1 MLASG
6 FVADISQRLLTA
18 DALGPSSVH
27 LSLQRNSILRCY
39 KRFFFNIAHAL
50 KHVGTSQLSGL
61 EWKLE
66 QIIAA
71 FIGALVMLHPECSC

>member
-1 MLASG
+1 MLWDPPVS
-6 FVADISQRLLTA
+6 TCH
-18 DALGPSSVH
+18 SSEIQYCGVT
-27 LSLQRNSILRCY
+27 
-39 KRFFFNIAHAL
+39 KGFFFYIAHAL